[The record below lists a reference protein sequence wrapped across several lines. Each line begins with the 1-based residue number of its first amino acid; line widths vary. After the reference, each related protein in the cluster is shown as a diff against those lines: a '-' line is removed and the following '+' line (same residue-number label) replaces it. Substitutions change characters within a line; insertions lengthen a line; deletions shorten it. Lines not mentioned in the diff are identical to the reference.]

1 MLDHHIFKECHYG
14 NILKLANRNNTWKKW
29 AVPEFVWHG
38 LKGSIFEEEPI
49 KPKQNHEIIIWA
61 KKNIAV
67 INNTLN
73 LTI

>member
-49 KPKQNHEIIIWA
+49 KPKKIMT
-61 KKNIAV
+61 KKIKQ
-67 INNTLN
+67 TKKLSS
-73 LTI
+73 